1 MQLELNNLLLCN
13 ITWMR
18 HYQDINDQDRPYRG
32 GKYVEETGDAEEKY
46 NFYDWSDGYFYG
58 YSPPPGKI
66 KIENLGAVQ
75 NDSSVSGIT
84 VVWTAMSPLGGKR
97 VVGWYKNA
105 LVFREI
111 REEDGVL
118 YRMCAKTKDCH
129 LIHADERRL
138 EVPKGKGRPAL
149 QSPVSYGR
157 NLDIK
162 DKKNKLFLRQLA
174 DLLNG
179 VPANQTA
186 QKPHSKRSR
195 GDVEKRMAVEREAVE
210 CVQTYFEDDG
220 WVVASVENDN
230 VGWDLTVTKS
240 NRELHVE
247 VKGHQG
253 NRINCEL
260 TPNEYKHAK
269 RKNHDYCLAVVT
281 ETLEKPYLRI
291 FQPDHK
297 SKGAELKWYCIVGVG
312 KVKTEEKIGAVIS
325 EK

>member
-1 MQLELNNLLLCN
+1 MKLELDNLLLCN

-18 HYQDINDQDRPYRG
+18 LYQGINNDDFVHKG
-32 GKYVEETGDAEEKY
+32 GEYVEKTGDAEEKY
-46 NFYDWSDGYFYG
+46 NFCNWGDGYFYG

-66 KIENLGAVQ
+66 KIENLDAVK

-105 LVFREI
+105 TVFREI
-111 REEDGVL
+111 QKEDDVS
-118 YRMCAKTKDCH
+118 YRICAKTKDCH

-138 EVPKGKGRPAL
+138 DVPKGKGRPAL
-149 QSPVSYGR
+149 QSPVSYGG

-162 DKKNKLFLRQLA
+162 DKKNKLFLRQLD

-179 VPANQTA
+179 VPANRPPK
-186 QKPHSKRSR
+186 KPRDNRSQV
-195 GDVEKRMAVEREAVE
+195 DVEKRMAVERAAVK

-220 WVVASVENDN
+220 CVVTSVESDN

-260 TPNEYKHAK
+260 TPNEYKRAK
-269 RKNHDYCLAVVT
+269 RKTHTYFLAVVT
-281 ETLEKPYLRI
+281 EALEKPCLRI
-291 FQPDHK
+291 FQPIRE
-297 SKGAELKWYCIVGVG
+297 SKGKELKWDCIVGVG
-312 KVKTEEKIGAVIS
+312 KVNTTEKIGAVIS